1 MIRPDELLFTVDDNN
16 NPITHVKRRIAHEKG
31 LWHRTSGIWVISKNR
46 KILCQKRSLKKDIK
60 PGFWE
65 AFFGGHVG
73 PNESYS
79 SNAKSELQQETG
91 INVKEKDLHPYK
103 VFKSASSHNEFQQVF
118 AVVLDKERD
127 DFLFEKEE
135 IVELKWIEQE
145 EVKKILV
152 IEKKEN
158 WVRKAWDEEVL
169 YWLPTLI

>member
-1 MIRPDELLFTVDDNN
+1 MLF
-16 NPITHVKRRIAHEKG
+16 
-31 LWHRTSGIWVISKNR
+31 
-46 KILCQKRSLKKDIK
+46 RS
-60 PGFWE
+60 
-65 AFFGGHVG
+65 
-73 PNESYS
+73 
-79 SNAKSELQQETG
+79 AKSELQQETG

-135 IVELKWIEQE
+135 IDELKWIEQE